1 MKTVLFNTNE
11 YQLVYYA
18 FDNSTR
24 LRITILKENYTI
36 PDLADDL
43 KNINSITIK
52 EDDEVIAQYE
62 NFTNLM
68 AINIY
73 NDYPI
78 DNERLDKVISIELEN
93 TNLAQQIQ
101 DLTNSVSQQQTSID
115 TLNEQV
121 SELTP
126 YTDTA
131 KAYYNESEKT
141 FYNVP
146 DGNITVFFDNYSGE
160 YNVNRVSDRVTVSFE
175 PLTQDTNITISIN

>member
-1 MKTVLFNTNE
+1 MKIKFHETLYNLITEPYIYQTRFQCEIEKGENTYDSIIEDTVNPTE
-11 YQLVYYA
+11 ITVYN
-18 FDNSTR
+18 D
-24 LRITILKENYTI
+24 E
-36 PDLADDL
+36 
-43 KNINSITIK
+43 
-52 EDDEVIAQYE
+52 DEVIGVYTDFNKRIAITIME
-62 NFTNLM
+62 N
-68 AINIY
+68 
-73 NDYPI
+73 
-78 DNERLDKVISIELEN
+78 VSIELEN

-160 YNVNRVSDRVTVSFE
+160 YTVNRVSDRVTISFE
-175 PLTQDTNITISIN
+175 PLTQDTNITISII

>member
-1 MKTVLFNTNE
+1 MKIKFHETLYNLITEPYIYQTRFQCEIEKGENTYDSIIEDTVNPTE
-11 YQLVYYA
+11 ITVYN
-18 FDNSTR
+18 D
-24 LRITILKENYTI
+24 E
-36 PDLADDL
+36 
-43 KNINSITIK
+43 
-52 EDDEVIAQYE
+52 DEVIGVYTDFNKRIAITIME
-62 NFTNLM
+62 N
-68 AINIY
+68 
-73 NDYPI
+73 
-78 DNERLDKVISIELEN
+78 VSIELEN
-93 TNLAQQIQ
+93 INLAQQIQ

-160 YNVNRVSDRVTVSFE
+160 YTVNRVSDRVTISFE
-175 PLTQDTNITISIN
+175 PLTQDTNITISII